1 MAPSGISR
9 GGEHTRQFNMPL
21 QGLQEDVYCLK
32 KEQMIICLHSAAFI
46 ILHITLVGWLKPIIC
61 FLFFFFCSLVSPA
74 GDVKE
79 FGFRQ
84 IPDDGNYASH
94 FSADLST
101 PKAASA
107 EDSNTA
113 FSESRPAAESDLIDL
128 GEGKQTVNAGQGD
141 WNGDQQAVEQAIQG
155 DLVKVIYRQH
165 ATTSVQ

>member
-1 MAPSGISR
+1 M
-9 GGEHTRQFNMPL
+9 Q
-21 QGLQEDVYCLK
+21 
-32 KEQMIICLHSAAFI
+32 HSTPIPCASC
-46 ILHITLVGWLKPIIC
+46 ITWCVPN
-61 FLFFFFCSLVSPA
+61 A

-107 EDSNTA
+107 EESETA

-128 GEGKQTVNAGQGD
+128 GDGKEKTAANQGEWKD
-141 WNGDQQAVEQAIQG
+141 DQQAVQQAIEGLCCNIWCAFDNAQP
-155 DLVKVIYRQH
+155 
-165 ATTSVQ
+165 ANAES